1 KINKIADE
9 TRNSS
14 KEMLAGAAEIVRE
27 MESLMEATGQI
38 NNAMGE
44 MHASSDKIRE
54 LALDSK
60 NKSVENADSVTIL
73 KNEVDKFKL

>member
-1 KINKIADE
+1 
-9 TRNSS
+9 
-14 KEMLAGAAEIVRE
+14 
-27 MESLMEATGQI
+27 
-38 NNAMGE
+38 MGE